1 MVMEVEKNNLISKAV
16 TTVKQNGTKPS
27 ETVKLETKPDTFE
40 RSNKPSSTKIS
51 KSEILKGVF
60 TAAFCLGLF
69 FIPDIVMAFKN
80 RQNTNLINK
89 YRNFKPMIGD
99 TITAQRLERL
109 PNGKQKVTME
119 NIKGAFKFNEIV
131 IIDKKGK
138 LTNRILIKKEELPN
152 GKHILRRMKSYKGEN
167 LIDNN
172 EIKKN
177 ANKYL
182 MKEYK
187 RSKTCNHQSKIS
199 IYRKGNILEENTYYS
214 TPAGETT
221 LIIKKDGDTKKN
233 ILFLYDK
240 NKCIGSD
247 TQIIGEKGQHNILNI
262 PSKNIKNK
270 KYIFEK
276 DGVQYDDKLLEK
288 FKQYF

>member
-1 MVMEVEKNNLISKAV
+1 MEVEKNNLISKAV
-16 TTVKQNGTKPS
+16 TTVKQNETKTS

-40 RSNKPSSTKIS
+40 KNSKPSSPKIS

-60 TAAFCLGLF
+60 TTAFCLGLF
-69 FIPDIVMAFKN
+69 FIPDIIMAFKN
-80 RQNTNLINK
+80 KQNTNLINK

-109 PNGKQKVTME
+109 PNGNQKITME

-152 GKHILRRMKSYKGEN
+152 GKYMLKRMKAYKGEN

-172 EIKKN
+172 EILKN
-177 ANKYL
+177 ENKYL
-182 MKEYK
+182 IKEYK
-187 RSKTCNHQSKIS
+187 RSKTCNHQSKIN
-199 IYRKGNILEENTYYS
+199 IYKKGSLVEENTCYS
-214 TPAGETT
+214 TPAGEPT
-221 LIIKKDGDTKKN
+221 LIVKEDGNTKKN

-247 TQIIGEKGQHNILNI
+247 TQIIGEEGQHNILNI

-276 DGVQYDDKLLEK
+276 EGAQYDSKLLEK